1 MVPQLKKENKV
12 YLLIKK
18 IKKEQKSKKIHYIK
32 VKQFFIK
39 VKKENISYKLELAK
53 DAKVYSIVYILL
65 LK

>member
-18 IKKEQKSKKIHYIK
+18 IKKEQKSKKIHSIK

-39 VKKENISYKLELAK
+39 VKKKILATN
-53 DAKVYSIVYILL
+53 SS
-65 LK
+65 